1 MNRPASE
8 PAPGVET
15 DDAPGRPPSLR
26 RSLLAWLLLPLWVL
40 VPLAAAVVYF
50 LALEPALDSLDH
62 ALNDTAL
69 ALSGILQMEHGVPSL
84 PISDQ
89 TARALTSSQ
98 VDKVVFAVGDGSNG
112 LLGGDPALLALVGL
126 ARPVQPGQRQ
136 FLDVPWHGH
145 AMRMVVY
152 GEPCGD
158 RVCPVL
164 VAESLGK
171 RNQASRRVMLAAL
184 AAGLMLAL
192 CLGVLAWVAVA
203 RSLSPLRLTSQALSQ
218 RSLQSLMPLPVNQL
232 PREVSLLGDA
242 INDLLQRLR
251 VAAAAQRGFLDDAS
265 HQLRTPL
272 AVILSES
279 AQALQEPHPEA
290 LHGHLVRLNS
300 AAQRGAH
307 LSRQLLAL
315 ARAEGSAKPGA
326 NAQAVDLARLIA
338 DNATEWVNSARLAG
352 QDLGFDLAP
361 ATVLGE
367 PWQLRELLGNLLHNA
382 AMHAGRGAQITVRTR
397 RIEAPRDGGGAQGAA
412 VVLEVEDDGPGIAPQ
427 DRPRVWDRFYRGA
440 HPKGAGTGLGLA
452 IVQHIARAHGGDAQ
466 LHEGLGG
473 RGLCVRI
480 TFPAASRAA

>member
-1 MNRPASE
+1 MNRPAVE
-8 PAPGVET
+8 AAPGPET

-26 RSLLAWLLLPLWVL
+26 RSLLAWLLLPLWIL

-50 LALEPALDSLDH
+50 LALQPALDSLDH

-69 ALSGILQMEHGVPSL
+69 ALSGILQTDHGVPSL

-89 TARALTSSQ
+89 TARALTLGL
-98 VDKVVFAVGDGSNG
+98 VDEVVFAVGDGGNG

-232 PREVSLLGDA
+232 PREVSLLGEA

-307 LSRQLLAL
+307 LSHQLLTL
-315 ARAEGSAKPGA
+315 ARAEGSAKPEASG
-326 NAQAVDLARLIA
+326 QTIDLARLIA
-338 DNATEWVNSARLAG
+338 DSATEWVNSARLAG
-352 QDLGFDLAP
+352 QDLGFELEP
-361 ATVLGE
+361 TTMRGE

-382 AMHAGRGAQITVRTR
+382 AMHAGSGAQVTVRTR
-397 RIEAPRDGGGAQGAA
+397 RMEASRDGDVGRGTA
-412 VVLEVEDDGPGIAPQ
+412 VVLEVEDDGPGIAAQ
-427 DRPRVWDRFYRGA
+427 DLPRVWARFYRGTHA
-440 HPKGAGTGLGLA
+440 KGAGTGLGLA
-452 IVQHIARAHGGDAQ
+452 IVQHIARAHGGDVR
-466 LHEGLGG
+466 LHAGQGG
-473 RGLCVRI
+473 RGLRVRI